1 MFLNEHKN
9 LHTSNH
15 QVICVET
22 GNKVYNPKQRNNNF
36 IPNDFKHYTCN
47 LDNFLSLFKH
57 FYFNVCLFTS
67 SIVLMHLRAYVTVFL
82 RKTLRHNW
90 ARIYDAYVFN
100 KSFFISATIVFI

>member
-1 MFLNEHKN
+1 MHNK

-22 GNKVYNPKQRNNNF
+22 GNKVYYPKQRNINF
-36 IPNDFKHYTCN
+36 IPNDFIHYTCN

-57 FYFNVCLFTS
+57 FYFNMCLFTS
-67 SIVLMHLRAYVTVFL
+67 SIVLRHLRAYVTVFL

-90 ARIYDAYVFN
+90 ARIYDAYILN
-100 KSFFISATIVFI
+100 E